1 MTVRPLD
8 RKLLRDLWALKG
20 QALAISLVIGAGV
33 AMFIMYLSTFASLR
47 DTQRTYYERYRFA
60 HVFSG
65 MTRAPLY
72 LRERIADIPGVARVD
87 TRVVVDVTL
96 DVPDLTEPA
105 SGRLIGIEI
114 PHTPML
120 NDLFLRRGRFPAAE
134 HSDEVLVS
142 EAFAISRG
150 LEPGDRIGAIINGRR
165 RELEI
170 VGIGLSPEYVYSIR
184 PGELVPDDARFGIFW
199 MNGRSLAAAFNMEG
213 GFNNVALTLMPG
225 TSEDDVIARL
235 DQIVAPFGGLGAI
248 PRSLQTSHWYLDNE
262 LRQLQSVGLIL
273 PIVFLL
279 VAAFLLNVVLT
290 RIVSVQREQIAALK
304 ALGYTNRELSL
315 HYGKLSLLIG
325 FAGGVIGVVFGGW
338 LGSGMTS
345 IYNGFFRFPTL
356 SYHLPPSVVFIGV
369 AVSFAAATVGALNAV
384 HRVVALPPAEAMRPE
399 PPARYRRSWLERAGL
414 ARFISAPVRM
424 IIRNVGRHPVRAA
437 TAVIG
442 IAAAVAM
449 LILGTFFIDSI
460 GVLMDQQFF
469 VIQRQDV
476 TVNFVLPASGRAFHE
491 MERLPG
497 VLHAE
502 PTRAVPARLRLEQRS
517 RIVSIQGLVAEPRLN
532 RVVDVTGGAM
542 RLPPDGLVLSLK
554 LAEVLGARIGDA
566 ITVEILDGRRRVA
579 PVTVSGIV
587 EEYMGTSA
595 YMDIEAVRR
604 LGGEGE
610 TLTGAFLQVD
620 ASMTDTLYERL
631 KEIPAVAGVALK
643 RTSIESFD
651 KTLKDTFYV
660 MIFFNLLFSSVIA
673 MGVVYNAARV
683 SLSERSR
690 ELASLRVLGFT
701 RGEISFI
708 LLGEL
713 ATVTILAIPVGMGLG
728 YLFAGL
734 LVAAFNTEL
743 YRFPL
748 VVSTRTFAYAATAVL
763 VAATISGFAVRQ
775 RLDHLDLVA
784 VLKTRE

>member
-1 MTVRPLD
+1 MVKPLD

-47 DTQRTYYERYRFA
+47 DTQNTYYERYRFA
-60 HVFSG
+60 HVFAG
-65 MTRAPLY
+65 LTRAPLF
-72 LRERIADIPGVARVD
+72 LEERIAEIPGVARVD
-87 TRVVVDVTL
+87 TRVVVDVNL
-96 DVPDLTEPA
+96 DVPDLSEPA
-105 SGRLIGIEI
+105 SGRLIGIDI
-114 PHTPML
+114 PHQPML
-120 NDLFLRRGRFPAAE
+120 NDLFLRRGRLPE
-134 HSDEVLVS
+134 PGHTDEVLVS
-142 EAFAISRG
+142 EAFALSRG
-150 LEPGDRIGAIINGRR
+150 LGPGDHVGAIINGRR

-170 VGIGLSPEYVYSIR
+170 VGVGLSPEYVYSIR
-184 PGELVPDDARFGIFW
+184 PGELVPDDSRFGIFW
-199 MNGRSLAAAFNMEG
+199 MDGRSLAAAFNMEG
-213 GFNNVALTLMPG
+213 GFNNVALVLMPG
-225 TSEDDVIARL
+225 ASEDDVIARL
-235 DQIVAPFGGLGAI
+235 DQVIAPFGGLGAI

-304 ALGYTNRELSL
+304 ALGYSNRELSM

-325 FAGGVIGVVFGGW
+325 FAGGLIGVVFGSW

-345 IYNGFFRFPTL
+345 IYNDFFRFPTL
-356 SYHLPPSVVFIGV
+356 RYHLPPSVVAFGV
-369 AVSFAAATVGALNAV
+369 VVSFVAATLGALNAV
-384 HRVVALPPAEAMRPE
+384 HRVVTLPPAEAMRPE
-399 PPARYRRSWLERAGL
+399 PPARYRRSWLERGGL
-414 ARFISAPVRM
+414 ARLLSAPVRM

-437 TAVIG
+437 TSVIG

-449 LILGTFFIDSI
+449 LILGTFFLDSI
-460 GVLMDQQFF
+460 GTLMDQQFF
-469 VIQRQDV
+469 VIQRQDA
-476 TVNFVLPASGRAFHE
+476 TVNFVWPASGRAFYE
-491 MERLPG
+491 LERLPG
-497 VLHAE
+497 VLYAE
-502 PTRAVPARLRLEQRS
+502 PTRAVPARLRLAQRS
-517 RIVSIQGLVAEPRLN
+517 RIVSVQGLVAAPRLN
-532 RVVDVTGGAM
+532 RVVDVNGGAM
-542 RLPPDGLVLSLK
+542 PLPPDGLVLSLK
-554 LAEVLGARIGDA
+554 LAEVLGARIGDHVM
-566 ITVEILDGRRRVA
+566 VEVLDGRRRVESVR
-579 PVTVSGIV
+579 VTGIV

-595 YMDIEAVRR
+595 YMNIDAVRR
-604 LGGEGE
+604 LGGEGD

-620 ASMTDTLYERL
+620 ASMTDALYDRL
-631 KEIPAVAGVALK
+631 KEIPSVAGVALK
-643 RTSIESFD
+643 RTSIESFN

-713 ATVTILAIPVGMGLG
+713 AVVTVLAIPVGMLLG
-728 YLFAGL
+728 YTFAGL

-748 VVSTRTFAYAATAVL
+748 VVSTRTFAYAGTSVL
-763 VAATISGFAVRQ
+763 VAAAISGFAVRR

>member
-1 MTVRPLD
+1 MVKPLD

-20 QALAISLVIGAGV
+20 QAFAISLVIGAGV

-60 HVFSG
+60 QVFAG
-65 MTRAPLY
+65 LTRAPQY
-72 LRERIADIPGVARVD
+72 LQERIAGIPGVARVD

-96 DVPDLTEPA
+96 DVPGLTEPA
-105 SGRLIGIEI
+105 SGRLIGIAI
-114 PHTPML
+114 PHVPML
-120 NDLFLRRGRFPAAE
+120 NDLFLRRGRFPALE
-134 HSDEVLVS
+134 NPDEVMVS
-142 EAFAISRG
+142 EAFAIMRG
-150 LEPGDRIGAIINGRR
+150 FSPGDRIGAIINGRR
-165 RELEI
+165 RDLEI
-170 VGIGLSPEYVYSIR
+170 VGIALSPEYVYSIR
-184 PGELVPDDARFGIFW
+184 PGELVPDDSRFGIFW
-199 MNGRSLAAAFNMEG
+199 MNARSLAAAFNMEG

-225 TSEDDVIARL
+225 ASEDDVVARL
-235 DQIVAPFGGLGAI
+235 DQLIAEYGGLGAI
-248 PRSLQTSHWYLDNE
+248 PRGLQTSHWYVDNE

-304 ALGYTNRELSL
+304 ALGYTNRELGV
-315 HYGKLSLLIG
+315 HYGKLSVLIG
-325 FAGGVIGVVFGGW
+325 FAGGVLGVVFGGW

-345 IYNGFFRFPTL
+345 IYNDFFRFPTL
-356 SYHLPPSVVFIGV
+356 RYHLPSWVVATGV
-369 AVSFAAATVGALNAV
+369 LVSFVAATVGALNAV
-384 HRVVALPPAEAMRPE
+384 RRVAALPPAEAMRPE

-491 MERLPG
+491 IGRLPG

-502 PTRAVPARLRLEQRS
+502 PTRSAPARLRLAQRS
-517 RIVSIQGLVAEPRLN
+517 RVVSVQGLVADPRLN

-554 LAEVLGARIGDA
+554 LAEVLGARVGDEV
-566 ITVEILDGRRRVA
+566 TVEVLDGRRRVQQV
-579 PVTVSGIV
+579 PVTGIV

-595 YMDIEAVRR
+595 YMEIDAVRR
-604 LGGEGE
+604 LAGEADAI
-610 TLTGAFLQVD
+610 TGAFLQVD
-620 ASMTDTLYERL
+620 SSLADRLYGQL
-631 KEIPAVAGVALK
+631 KDIPAVAGVALK
-643 RTSIESFD
+643 RTAIESFD
-651 KTLKDTFYV
+651 KTIKDTFYV

-713 ATVTILAIPVGMGLG
+713 ATVTVMAIPVGMVLG

-748 VVSTRTFAYAATAVL
+748 VVSTRTFAYAGTSVL
-763 VAATISGFAVRQ
+763 VAAAISGFAVRQ